1 MTEGTDVI
9 CLEEFLQKSRF
20 KLFCH
25 AVQLENT
32 TGSRTKL
39 NLKTNLTL
47 TIGRKKEWGEGGYR
61 AKRNSLDV
69 NIWQKTEDKEK
80 RGKAL

>member
-1 MTEGTDVI
+1 MREGTEVI

-25 AVQLENT
+25 VVQLENT

-47 TIGRKKEWGEGGYR
+47 PTGRKKE
-61 AKRNSLDV
+61 
-69 NIWQKTEDKEK
+69 
-80 RGKAL
+80 